1 MTYKVIGTRPVRP
14 DGADKV
20 TGRAAYGADIHLP
33 GLLHGKV
40 LRSPHAHARIT
51 AIDTSAAKAMP
62 GVYAVMTEVD
72 MGKLDHD
79 GIADLGES
87 QIQLSFLRDLTL
99 AGKKVLFHGH
109 PIAAVAANSIHVAE
123 EACKAIKVTY
133 EVLTPVMTV
142 EQAMAPGAPLLHEQM
157 RTVTL
162 GKKTDTPS
170 NIAKH
175 SQLAHGSVAEG
186 FAEADLVVERTFTT
200 AMVHQG
206 YIEPQT
212 ATAQV
217 GFDGS
222 VTVWTSTQ
230 GAFGVRSQVAELLN
244 LPLGKIKVIPTE
256 IGGGFGGKLRVYLE
270 PLAVVLSRMTGR
282 PVKLTMSREEVFQA
296 TGPTSGS
303 TITVKIGAKRDG
315 TITAIQGNLAYEAG
329 AYPGSPV
336 GAGMGVI
343 FAPYKT
349 KNLLIDGYDVLVN
362 RPNTSAYRAPGGT
375 NAAFAAEQVI
385 DELAEKLGLDP
396 IAFRLTNAVREGEN
410 ANHGPKF
417 GNIGLVQLLET
428 VAASDHYNTP
438 LTTGANV
445 GRGIAIGF
453 WFNGGG
459 PSSSHITFNHDGTV
473 TLNEGSTD
481 IGGSRAS
488 MAMIVAEELG
498 IPYVDVKPVVA
509 DTDSVGFTAETGGS
523 RTTYATGLACHTAAQ
538 EAKKQLCERAA
549 ITWEIPV
556 DQVTYVP
563 GTGVVATADAT
574 KVLTV
579 AEIAK
584 EMNKTG
590 GPIYAVGAVNAKGAA
605 PAFAAHIADVAV
617 DPETGKVTILRY
629 TAFQDVGRAIHP
641 AYVEGQ
647 IQGGSVQGIGWA
659 LNEEYVYDAEGHLRN
674 GNLLDYRVPTA
685 LDLPMIDTVLVEVP
699 NPAHPYGVRGVG
711 EVCIVPPAGALANA
725 IYRAVG
731 IRFETLPMNPERVCM
746 AILQAGAR

>member
-40 LRSPHAHARIT
+40 LRSPHAHARII
-51 AIDTSAAKAMP
+51 AIDTSAATAMP
-62 GVYAVMTEVD
+62 GVYAVITAID

-87 QIQLSFLRDLTL
+87 QMQLSYLRNLIL
-99 AGKKVLFHGH
+99 AEGKVLFHGH
-109 PIAAVAANSIHVAE
+109 PIAAVAASSIHVAE

-133 EVLTPVMTV
+133 ELLTPVMTV
-142 EQAMAPGAPLLHEQM
+142 EQAMAPGAPLLHDHM
-157 RTVTL
+157 RTESL
-162 GKKTDTPS
+162 GKKTETRS
-170 NIAKH
+170 NIAH
-175 SQLAHGSVAEG
+175 HTQHAHGSVDEG
-186 FAEADLVVERTFTT
+186 FAEADLVVERSFTT

-222 VTVWTSTQ
+222 VTIWTSTQ
-230 GAFGVRSQVAELLN
+230 GAFGVRQQVADLLN
-244 LPLGKIKVIPTE
+244 LPLGKLKVIPTE

-270 PLAVVLSRMTGR
+270 PLAVMLSRMAGR

-303 TITVKIGAKRDG
+303 SITVKIGAKRDG
-315 TITAIQGNLAYEAG
+315 TITALQASLAYEAG

-336 GAGMGVI
+336 NAGMAVI

-349 KNLLIDGYDVLVN
+349 KNLLINGYDVVVN
-362 RPNTSAYRAPGGT
+362 RPATSAYRAPGGT
-375 NAAFAAEQVI
+375 NAAFAGEQVI
-385 DELAEKLGLDP
+385 DELAEKLGIDP
-396 IAFRLTNAVREGEN
+396 IAFRLTNAVREGEH
-410 ANHGPKF
+410 ANYGPKF

-428 VAASDHYNTP
+428 VAASEHYRTP
-438 LTTGANV
+438 LTGENV
-445 GRGIAIGF
+445 GRGVASGF

-459 PSSSHITFNHDGTV
+459 VSSSHITFNHDGTV

-498 IPYVDVKPVVA
+498 IPYADVKPLVA
-509 DTDSVGFTAETGGS
+509 DTESVGYTAETGGS
-523 RTTYATGLACHTAAQ
+523 RTTFATGLACHTAAQ
-538 EAKKQLCERAA
+538 EAKKQLCQRAA
-549 ITWEIPV
+549 KTWELPV
-556 DQVTYVP
+556 DQVTFVP

-584 EMNKTG
+584 GMNKTG
-590 GPIYAVGAVNAKGAA
+590 GPIYAVGAVNARGAA
-605 PAFAAHIADVAV
+605 PAFACHIADVAV

-685 LDLPMIDTVLVEVP
+685 LDVPMIDTVLVEVP

-731 IRFETLPMNPERVCM
+731 LRFETLPMNPERVCM